1 MESPERGR
9 GMAQARSSPH
19 SSHSLRE
26 RQEGDSMP
34 TLDDI
39 ILGHRKKGQIETNRG
54 GGQHSSGFRALC
66 VFHHPTARHRHLSAI
81 VLSFSNINPIRKP
94 SLLGSK
100 DAGAAAGTYLVFRR
114 VC

>member
-54 GGQHSSGFRALC
+54 GGAAFLRLQSALC
-66 VFHHPTARHRHLSAI
+66 FPSSDCSAQ
-81 VLSFSNINPIRKP
+81 
-94 SLLGSK
+94 
-100 DAGAAAGTYLVFRR
+100 AAVSYRAFI
-114 VC
+114 